1 MSKKNKSEPK
11 KMAVEDIYKKK
22 THHEHILSTPD
33 TYIGSAEA
41 DTKPMYVYDDETKKI
56 IKKDIT
62 FVPGLYKIYDEIL
75 VNARDHSI
83 RDKTCE
89 TIKVNINKETG
100 SISVY
105 NDGVGIPVELHKELQ
120 IYIPEMIFGHLLTSS
135 NYEQKGK
142 IVGGKN
148 GYGAKCSRWNTPIPF
163 WNGEIKLAKDV
174 KVGDQLIGDD
184 GKMRTIKKVITGKG
198 QMYEVEQANA
208 EKYCVNDEHILTL
221 HMPDHKVIFWNSSEK
236 SWSVL
241 WWDNEKKEI
250 KKKSAKAYDKEKII
264 CPVCTIELSSNLG
277 RHYSRVHKDKEVPKK
292 ERKSPTKEPEQ
303 TEEIK
308 KARIELEEFCKNIS
322 DDNVFDISIKEY
334 MKLNDTTKMRLAGVR
349 GQCVQWEKQDVSLDP
364 YVLGLWL
371 GDGYSSGYT
380 YACYGEKDPQII
392 KYLEKWGEKNDATIT
407 KTRDYTYSITST
419 DNKGKKG
426 FAPLKKHLDKY
437 NLIQNKHIPKE
448 YLVNDRDTRLKVL
461 AGIIDTDG
469 HVSREGTRV
478 SITQGLDHEQLINDI
493 VFLARSLGF
502 CCQLTKKN
510 TSWTWKDEKRT
521 GEAYNINI
529 SGEGVK
535 DIPTLLPRKKCADPE
550 VRNTGKSTGYITVK
564 DAGIDEYV
572 GIEIDG
578 NQRFV
583 INDFTVTHNCANI
596 YSTEFILETYDANNR
611 RLYYQRFTN
620 NMYNI
625 EKPIIKTL
633 TEKEAKEKDP
643 FTKITFTP
651 DFVRFGIKGLTND
664 INSLFK
670 KRVYDMSACTDKS
683 VKVYLNDEFI
693 KVETFKDYIKLYYDK
708 LPSNMVYDEQ
718 PRWKVGV
725 LYDTNSGFVQMS
737 FVNGVCTYKGGNHV
751 DNVIEQITRGLITY
765 IKEKKKVTVKAQYIR
780 DNLSIYVDS
789 IIEDPAFSSQTKEY
803 LTSKVVNFG
812 SKWEISSEFIKHLAD
827 TGIVDEVVKFAQF
840 KEMTGL
846 NKTDG
851 KKVNSLRG
859 IEKLDD
865 ANWAGTRK
873 SKYCKLILTEG
884 DSAKSFALSGLE
896 LIGRDKYGVF
906 PLRGKL
912 LNVRE
917 AAAKQLLDNKE
928 FINIKKILG
937 LKQNKKYTDVSKL
950 RYGGIIILTDS
961 DVDGSHIKGLI
972 INMIHTFWPSLLK
985 IKGFIQSMATPIIK
999 AFKKSDKKASP
1010 KIFYTLSDYKNW
1022 VHKELN
1028 DDSSKYAIKYYK
1040 GLGTSTEK
1048 EAKETFNEFEDRL
1061 IRYIWEQNQEDAV
1074 VVEESDEEAS
1084 KKSSKSSKSK
1094 EKVKETKETKDEEGE
1109 EEEEDDDKD
1118 DDEFDENDILD
1129 LKSKSYDALTL
1140 AFSKERADDRK
1151 EWLFKYDADKILE
1164 FKEKDVGYSD
1174 FVNKDLIHFSN
1185 YDNER
1190 SIPNVCDGFKPSQ
1203 RKILFACLLKK
1214 LEHDEIKVAQLG
1226 AFVAEQTEYHH
1237 GEMSL
1242 QMAIIT
1248 MAQDFV
1254 GSNNI
1259 NLLQPIGN
1267 FGYRRMAGKESA
1279 SPRYIF
1285 TKLSEVTS
1293 KIFRKEDEAIMNYII
1308 EEGRQIEPDHYA
1320 PILPTVLIN
1329 GCIGIGTGFST
1340 DIPMFNPRDIANNIM
1355 KMLDGDQP
1363 DFIHPWYRGFKGTV
1377 KKNGQERYT
1386 TTGIYEVINANTVR
1400 VTEIP
1405 IGMSIDKYKETLE
1418 SYIEENADIKKEKD
1432 KKISKTPMYYLEKVI
1447 DNGGNNTVDFNIIF
1461 AKNYLQKFIK
1471 EGILEKQLKLTSSIS
1486 LTNMYLHNSK
1496 GTITKYEFIEDI
1508 FTEFYNW
1515 RLTIYQ
1521 KRKDHRVRYLENQ
1534 MNLLKYKVK
1543 FIEQKLNGEI
1553 VIEKRKEQDILD
1565 ELFKKGYPKLCNDC
1579 DAEEDKK
1586 TFRYITDMPLFSLTK
1601 EKIDKLNEE
1610 YKTKKKEYEDYKAI
1624 TIQQLWKREIEE
1636 FNECYDKWINYMNEE
1651 ERDTKKAKPKKGG
1664 DKKVKGLTL

>member
-1 MSKKNKSEPK
+1 MSKKDKSETK
-11 KMAVEDIYKKK
+11 KLAVEDIYKKK

-41 DTKPMYVYDDETKKI
+41 DTKPMYVFDDETKKI

-83 RDKTCE
+83 RDKTCK
-89 TIKVNINKETG
+89 TIKVNIDKENG
-100 SISVY
+100 NISVY
-105 NDGVGIPVELHKELQ
+105 NDGHGIPVELHKELQ

-148 GYGAKCSRWNTPIPF
+148 GYGS
-163 WNGEIKLAKDV
+163 
-174 KVGDQLIGDD
+174 KV
-184 GKMRTIKKVITGKG
+184 
-198 QMYEVEQANA
+198 
-208 EKYCVNDEHILTL
+208 
-221 HMPDHKVIFWNSSEK
+221 
-236 SWSVL
+236 
-241 WWDNEKKEI
+241 
-250 KKKSAKAYDKEKII
+250 
-264 CPVCTIELSSNLG
+264 
-277 RHYSRVHKDKEVPKK
+277 
-292 ERKSPTKEPEQ
+292 
-303 TEEIK
+303 
-308 KARIELEEFCKNIS
+308 
-322 DDNVFDISIKEY
+322 
-334 MKLNDTTKMRLAGVR
+334 
-349 GQCVQWEKQDVSLDP
+349 
-364 YVLGLWL
+364 
-371 GDGYSSGYT
+371 
-380 YACYGEKDPQII
+380 
-392 KYLEKWGEKNDATIT
+392 
-407 KTRDYTYSITST
+407 
-419 DNKGKKG
+419 
-426 FAPLKKHLDKY
+426 
-437 NLIQNKHIPKE
+437 
-448 YLVNDRDTRLKVL
+448 
-461 AGIIDTDG
+461 
-469 HVSREGTRV
+469 
-478 SITQGLDHEQLINDI
+478 
-493 VFLARSLGF
+493 
-502 CCQLTKKN
+502 
-510 TSWTWKDEKRT
+510 
-521 GEAYNINI
+521 
-529 SGEGVK
+529 
-535 DIPTLLPRKKCADPE
+535 
-550 VRNTGKSTGYITVK
+550 
-564 DAGIDEYV
+564 
-572 GIEIDG
+572 
-578 NQRFV
+578 
-583 INDFTVTHNCANI
+583 ANI
-596 YSTEFILETYDANNR
+596 FSSEFILETFDANNKK
-611 RLYYQRFTN
+611 LYYQRFTN

-633 TEKEAKEKDP
+633 TDKEAKEKAP

-664 INSLFK
+664 IISLFK

-708 LPSNMVYDEQ
+708 LPSDMVYDEQ

-725 LYDTNSGFVQMS
+725 LYDTNAGFVQMS

-751 DNVIEQITRGLITY
+751 DNVVEQITKGLVNY
-765 IKEKKKVTVKAQYIR
+765 IREKKKVNVKSQYIR

-789 IIEDPAFSSQTKEY
+789 VIEDPAFSSQTKEY
-803 LTSKVVNFG
+803 LTSKVANFG
-812 SKWEISSEFIKHLAD
+812 SRWEMSNDFIKQLAD

-985 IKGFIQSMATPIIK
+985 VKGFIQSIATPIIK
-999 AFKKSDKKASP
+999 AFKKSDAKKANP

-1022 VHKELN
+1022 VQKELEG
-1028 DDSSKYAIKYYK
+1028 DTSKYSIKYYK

-1061 IRYIWEQNQEDAV
+1061 IRYIWEQNQEDIEDSV
-1074 VVEESDEEAS
+1074 KEDEVS

-1094 EKVKETKETKDEEGE
+1094 EKVKEVKETKDEEGE
-1109 EEEEDDDKD
+1109 EDAEDDDKD
-1118 DDEFDENDILD
+1118 DDEFDENDIID

-1151 EWLFKYDADKILE
+1151 EWLFHYDSDKILE
-1164 FKEKDVGYSD
+1164 FNEKDVGYSD

-1190 SIPNVCDGFKPSQ
+1190 SIPSVCDGFKPSQ
-1203 RKILFACLLKK
+1203 RKILYASILKK
-1214 LEHDEIKVAQLG
+1214 LENEEIKVAQLG

-1293 KIFRKEDEAIMNYII
+1293 KIFRKEDEPVLNYII
-1308 EEGRQIEPDHYA
+1308 EEGRQIEPDNYA
-1320 PILPTVLIN
+1320 PIMPTVLMN
-1329 GCIGIGTGFST
+1329 GSIGIGTGFST
-1340 DIPMFNPRDIANNIM
+1340 DIPMFNPKDVANNII

-1377 KKNGQERYT
+1377 KKNGPDRYT
-1386 TTGIYEVINANTVR
+1386 TTGIYEVINENTVR

-1418 SYIEENADIKKEKD
+1418 AYIEENADIKKEKD
-1432 KKISKTPMYYLEKVI
+1432 KKDKKVSKTPTYYLEKVI
-1447 DNGGNNTVDFNIIF
+1447 DNGGNNKVDFNIIF
-1461 AKNYLQKFIK
+1461 MKNYLQKFIK
-1471 EGILEKQLKLTSSIS
+1471 DGSLEKQLKLTSSIS

-1496 GTITKYEFIEDI
+1496 GTITKYEFVEDI

-1521 KRKDHRVRYLENQ
+1521 KRKDHRVKYLENQ

-1543 FIEQKLNGEI
+1543 FIEQKLSGEI
-1553 VIEKRKEQDILD
+1553 VIEKRREEDILN

-1579 DAEEDKK
+1579 DADEDKK
-1586 TFRYITDMPLFSLTK
+1586 SFRYITDMPLFSLTK

-1610 YKTKKKEYEDYKAI
+1610 YKAKKKEYEDYKAI
-1624 TIQQLWKREIEE
+1624 TIQQLWKREVEE
-1636 FNECYDKWINYMNEE
+1636 FIECYDKWINSQKEDDEE
-1651 ERDTKKAKPKKGG
+1651 TKKSKSKKGG
-1664 DKKVKGLTL
+1664 DKKVKTNKSIDINF

>member
-1 MSKKNKSEPK
+1 MSKKDKSETK
-11 KMAVEDIYKKK
+11 KLAVEDIYKKK

-41 DTKPMYVYDDETKKI
+41 DTKPMYVFDDETKKI

-83 RDKTCE
+83 RDKTCK
-89 TIKVNINKETG
+89 TIKVNIDKENG
-100 SISVY
+100 NISVY
-105 NDGVGIPVELHKELQ
+105 NDGHGIPVELHKELQ

-148 GYGAKCSRWNTPIPF
+148 GYGS
-163 WNGEIKLAKDV
+163 
-174 KVGDQLIGDD
+174 KV
-184 GKMRTIKKVITGKG
+184 
-198 QMYEVEQANA
+198 
-208 EKYCVNDEHILTL
+208 
-221 HMPDHKVIFWNSSEK
+221 
-236 SWSVL
+236 
-241 WWDNEKKEI
+241 
-250 KKKSAKAYDKEKII
+250 
-264 CPVCTIELSSNLG
+264 
-277 RHYSRVHKDKEVPKK
+277 
-292 ERKSPTKEPEQ
+292 
-303 TEEIK
+303 
-308 KARIELEEFCKNIS
+308 
-322 DDNVFDISIKEY
+322 
-334 MKLNDTTKMRLAGVR
+334 
-349 GQCVQWEKQDVSLDP
+349 
-364 YVLGLWL
+364 
-371 GDGYSSGYT
+371 
-380 YACYGEKDPQII
+380 
-392 KYLEKWGEKNDATIT
+392 
-407 KTRDYTYSITST
+407 
-419 DNKGKKG
+419 
-426 FAPLKKHLDKY
+426 
-437 NLIQNKHIPKE
+437 
-448 YLVNDRDTRLKVL
+448 
-461 AGIIDTDG
+461 
-469 HVSREGTRV
+469 
-478 SITQGLDHEQLINDI
+478 
-493 VFLARSLGF
+493 
-502 CCQLTKKN
+502 
-510 TSWTWKDEKRT
+510 
-521 GEAYNINI
+521 
-529 SGEGVK
+529 
-535 DIPTLLPRKKCADPE
+535 
-550 VRNTGKSTGYITVK
+550 
-564 DAGIDEYV
+564 
-572 GIEIDG
+572 
-578 NQRFV
+578 
-583 INDFTVTHNCANI
+583 ANI
-596 YSTEFILETYDANNR
+596 FSSEFILETFDANNKK
-611 RLYYQRFTN
+611 LYYQRFTN

-633 TEKEAKEKDP
+633 TDKEAKEKAP

-664 INSLFK
+664 IISLFK

-708 LPSNMVYDEQ
+708 LPSDMVYDEQ

-725 LYDTNSGFVQMS
+725 LYDTNAGFVQMS

-751 DNVIEQITRGLITY
+751 DNVVEQITKGLVNY
-765 IKEKKKVTVKAQYIR
+765 IREKKKVNVKSQYIR

-789 IIEDPAFSSQTKEY
+789 VIEDPAFSSQTKEY
-803 LTSKVVNFG
+803 LTSKVANFG
-812 SKWEISSEFIKHLAD
+812 SRWEMSNDFIKQLAD

-985 IKGFIQSMATPIIK
+985 VKGFIQSMATPIIK
-999 AFKKSDKKASP
+999 AFKKSDAKKANP

-1022 VHKELN
+1022 VQKELEG
-1028 DDSSKYAIKYYK
+1028 DTSKYSIKYYK

-1061 IRYIWEQNQEDAV
+1061 IRYIWEQNQEDIEDSV
-1074 VVEESDEEAS
+1074 KEDEVS

-1094 EKVKETKETKDEEGE
+1094 EKVKEVKETKDEEGE
-1109 EEEEDDDKD
+1109 EDAEDDDKD
-1118 DDEFDENDILD
+1118 DDEFDENDIID

-1151 EWLFKYDADKILE
+1151 EWLFHYDSDKILE
-1164 FKEKDVGYSD
+1164 FNEKDVGYSD

-1190 SIPNVCDGFKPSQ
+1190 SIPSVCDGFKPSQ
-1203 RKILFACLLKK
+1203 RKILYASILKK
-1214 LEHDEIKVAQLG
+1214 LENEEIKVAQLG

-1293 KIFRKEDEAIMNYII
+1293 KIFRKEDEPVLNYII
-1308 EEGRQIEPDHYA
+1308 EEGRQIEPDNYA
-1320 PILPTVLIN
+1320 PIMPTVLMN
-1329 GCIGIGTGFST
+1329 GSIGIGTGFST
-1340 DIPMFNPRDIANNIM
+1340 DIPMFNPKDVANNII

-1377 KKNGQERYT
+1377 KKNGPDRYT
-1386 TTGIYEVINANTVR
+1386 TTGIYEVINENTVR

-1418 SYIEENADIKKEKD
+1418 AYIEENADIKKEKD
-1432 KKISKTPMYYLEKVI
+1432 KKDKKVSKTPTYYLEKVI
-1447 DNGGNNTVDFNIIF
+1447 DNGGNNKVDFNIIF
-1461 AKNYLQKFIK
+1461 MKNYLQKFIK
-1471 EGILEKQLKLTSSIS
+1471 DGSLEKQLKLTSSIS

-1496 GTITKYEFIEDI
+1496 GTITKYEFVEDI

-1521 KRKDHRVRYLENQ
+1521 KRKDHRVKYLENQ

-1543 FIEQKLNGEI
+1543 FIEQKLSGEI
-1553 VIEKRKEQDILD
+1553 VIEKRREEDILN

-1579 DAEEDKK
+1579 DADEDKK
-1586 TFRYITDMPLFSLTK
+1586 SFRYITDMPLFSLTK

-1610 YKTKKKEYEDYKAI
+1610 YKAKKKEYEDYKAI
-1624 TIQQLWKREIEE
+1624 TIQQLWKREVEE
-1636 FNECYDKWINYMNEE
+1636 FIECYDKWINSQKEDDEE
-1651 ERDTKKAKPKKGG
+1651 TKKSKSKKGG
-1664 DKKVKGLTL
+1664 DKKVKTNKSIDINF